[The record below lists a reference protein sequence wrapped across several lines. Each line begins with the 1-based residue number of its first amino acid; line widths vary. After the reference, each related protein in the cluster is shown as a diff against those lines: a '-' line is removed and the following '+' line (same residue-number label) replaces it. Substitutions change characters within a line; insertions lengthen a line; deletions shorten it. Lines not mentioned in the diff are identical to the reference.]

1 MSATDGT
8 AVAAEDAPDGTPA
21 DGTRVGDGSVDTSP
35 VDAAPVDE
43 SPVDAAPVDESPV
56 DAAPVDESP
65 EEWSDDDDWT
75 DEALALLRALRTP
88 HRLNRARQVAYAL
101 YCTVLVLI
109 VWGGVPSLGL
119 FLQAAMG
126 ADYTGH
132 GPALLAAAPG
142 GIAAVGLA
150 VLLLAVRDGL
160 WRGPVMPPRATIDW
174 LLVHP
179 VRPGPVLRPWFRLS
193 CGLAVFPGIV
203 AAAGAM
209 VVLGLTVR
217 AGLPATLGWC
227 LLGGTCL
234 PLLGVCAALSVQRSE
249 RAARLARRLTP
260 YATVLVL
267 ALAAQSALAA
277 TGHSVHW
284 LDRVVL
290 WSGPWG
296 WAGIAA
302 LAPTPAAVPGAWAAG
317 ALLVVSTVGCL
328 VRADRAAA
336 TVSLTLLRERARNAA
351 SVLAALRTVELR
363 AARLAVNAAS
373 GGDRRLKVR
382 LPAPRRAWLVVYWRD
397 TLALLRSPARLGR
410 AVLLT
415 VPAMLCAVP
424 AHTARG
430 SLLLAATGLA
440 LSFGYLAVAQ
450 LLEPARIDTDDVRRA
465 FWTPYP
471 FAGLMLRHA
480 VVPTVLGLLL
490 GAAGSAVAVLCGA
503 GPAAWLAPAAVPALV
518 AAGLVNACRGA
529 ARRDLLY
536 RPARATGGGGGN
548 IAAFAAWYAAG
559 PAVGVPLL
567 VLPFSAA
574 LHSGTADSLLRT
586 AAFGAVVAAGLL
598 HWARARAAK
607 LPAQAGPGR
616 VG

>member
-8 AVAAEDAPDGTPA
+8 AVAAEDVPEEPAATA
-21 DGTRVGDGSVDTSP
+21 DGPPAEWGD
-35 VDAAPVDE
+35 E
-43 SPVDAAPVDESPV
+43 
-56 DAAPVDESP
+56 
-65 EEWSDDDDWT
+65 DDWT
-75 DEALALLRALRTP
+75 DEALALLRSLRTRY
-88 HRLNRARQVAYAL
+88 RLDRARQAAYAL
-101 YCTVLVLI
+101 YCTVLLLV

-126 ADYTGH
+126 ADYTGR
-132 GPALLAAAPG
+132 GPALLAAVPG
-142 GIAAVGLA
+142 GVAAVGLA

-193 CGLAVFPGIV
+193 CGLAVFPGLV
-203 AAAGAM
+203 AAAGGT

-217 AGLPATLGWC
+217 AGLPAALGWC

-284 LDRVVL
+284 LDEMVL

-302 LAPTPAAVPGAWAAG
+302 LAPTPAAVPGSWAAG
-317 ALLVVSTVGCL
+317 ALLAASTAVCL
-328 VRADRAAA
+328 VHADRAAA
-336 TVSLTLLRERARNAA
+336 TVSLTRLRERARNAA

-373 GGDRRLKVR
+373 GGDRRLRLR
-382 LPAPRRAWLVVYWRD
+382 LPAPRRAWLVVHWRD
-397 TLALLRSPARLGR
+397 VLGLVRSPARLGR

-415 VPAMLCAVP
+415 VPALLCAVP
-424 AHTARG
+424 ARTAPG
-430 SLLLAATGLA
+430 SVSLAATGLA
-440 LSFGYLAVAQ
+440 LTFGHLAVAQ

-480 VVPTVLGLLL
+480 VVPTVLGVLL
-490 GAAGSAVAVLCGA
+490 GAAGSTVAVLCGA

-518 AAGLVNACRGA
+518 GAGLVNACRGA

-548 IAAFAAWYAAG
+548 LAAFAAWYAAG
-559 PAVGVPLL
+559 PAVAVPLL
-567 VLPFSAA
+567 ALPFSAA
-574 LHSGTADSLLRT
+574 LRSGTADSLGGA
-586 AAFGAVVAAGLL
+586 AAFGAAVAVGLL
-598 HWARARAAK
+598 SWARVRAGK
-607 LPAQAGPGR
+607 LVAQARPGR

>member
-1 MSATDGT
+1 MSATDGP
-8 AVAAEDAPDGTPA
+8 AVAAEDGPEEPALAADAPPA
-21 DGTRVGDGSVDTSP
+21 
-35 VDAAPVDE
+35 
-43 SPVDAAPVDESPV
+43 
-56 DAAPVDESP
+56 
-65 EEWSDDDDWT
+65 EWSDDDDWT
-75 DEALALLRALRTP
+75 DEALALLRSLRTP
-88 HRLNRARQVAYAL
+88 HRLNRVRQVAYAL
-101 YCTVLVLI
+101 YCTVLILV

-126 ADYTGH
+126 ADYTGG
-132 GPALLAAAPG
+132 GPALLAALPG
-142 GIAAVGLA
+142 GVAAVGLA

-160 WRGPVMPPRATIDW
+160 WRGPVVPPRATIDW

-203 AAAGAM
+203 ASAGAM

-217 AGLPATLGWC
+217 AGLPAALAWC
-227 LLGGTCL
+227 LIGGTCL
-234 PLLGVCAALSVQRSE
+234 PLLGVCAALSVERSE
-249 RAARLARRLTP
+249 RAALLARRLAP

-267 ALAAQSALAA
+267 GFAAQSALAA
-277 TGHSVHW
+277 AGHSVHW

-302 LAPTPAAVPGAWAAG
+302 LAPTPAAVPGSGVAA
-317 ALLVVSTVGCL
+317 ALLIVSTGVCL
-328 VRADRAAA
+328 VRADRAAG

-351 SVLAALRTVELR
+351 SVLAALRTVEPR
-363 AARLAVNAAS
+363 AARLAVNAAT

-415 VPAMLCAVP
+415 VPALLCAVP
-424 AHTARG
+424 AHAARWNV
-430 SLLLAATGLA
+430 SLAATGLA
-440 LSFGYLAVAQ
+440 LVFGHLAVAQ

-465 FWTPYP
+465 SWTPFP

-480 VVPTVLGLLL
+480 VVPAVLGALL
-490 GAAGSAVAVLCGA
+490 GAAGSTVAVLCGA

-518 AAGLVNACRGA
+518 GAGLVNACRGA

-536 RPARATGGGGGN
+536 RPAQATGGGAGN
-548 IAAFAAWYAAG
+548 IVAFAAWYATG
-559 PAVGVPLL
+559 PAVAVPLL
-567 VLPFSAA
+567 ALPFSAA
-574 LHSGTADSLLRT
+574 LRGGTVDSLGR
-586 AAFGAVVAAGLL
+586 AAAVGAVVAVGLF
-598 HWARARAAK
+598 HWARVRAEK
-607 LPAQAGPGR
+607 LPAQARPGR
-616 VG
+616 AG

>member
-8 AVAAEDAPDGTPA
+8 AVAAEDVPGEPAAASDGPPA
-21 DGTRVGDGSVDTSP
+21 
-35 VDAAPVDE
+35 
-43 SPVDAAPVDESPV
+43 
-56 DAAPVDESP
+56 
-65 EEWSDDDDWT
+65 EWSEDDDWT
-75 DEALALLRALRTP
+75 DESLALLRSLRAP
-88 HRLNRARQVAYAL
+88 HRLNRVRQVAYAV
-101 YCTVLVLI
+101 YCTVLLLV

-132 GPALLAAAPG
+132 GRALLAAVPG
-142 GIAAVGLA
+142 GVAAVGLA

-217 AGLPATLGWC
+217 AGLPAALGWC
-227 LLGGTCL
+227 LVGGTCV

-260 YATVLVL
+260 YATVLIL
-267 ALAAQSALAA
+267 AFAGQSALAA
-277 TGHSVHW
+277 AGHSVRW
-284 LDRVVL
+284 LDQVVL

-302 LAPTPAAVPGAWAAG
+302 LAPTTAAVPGAWAAT
-317 ALLVVSTVGCL
+317 ALLVASTAVCL

-363 AARLAVNAAS
+363 AARLAVHAAT

-397 TLALLRSPARLGR
+397 VLALLRTPARLGR
-410 AVLLT
+410 AALLT
-415 VPAMLCAVP
+415 VPALLCAAP

-430 SLLLAATGLA
+430 SVSLAATGLA
-440 LSFGYLAVAQ
+440 LAFGHLAVAQ

-480 VVPTVLGLLL
+480 VVPTVLGVLL

-518 AAGLVNACRGA
+518 GAGLVNACRGA

-536 RPARATGGGGGN
+536 RPAGATGGGGSN
-548 IAAFAAWYAAG
+548 LAAFAAWYAAG
-559 PAVGVPLL
+559 PAVAVPLL
-567 VLPFSAA
+567 ALPFSAA
-574 LHSGTADSLLRT
+574 LRSGTADSLSR
-586 AAFGAVVAAGLL
+586 AAAVAAVVAVAMLC
-598 HWARARAAK
+598 WARVRAAK
-607 LPAQAGPGR
+607 LPAQVRPGR
-616 VG
+616 IG